1 MRVLPV
7 LLAAAVF
14 AAPAFAEKPTPD
26 AKVTVEDDT
35 YRFGD
40 LYRSERGTSV
50 EACAQMCTQDSSCA
64 SWSLIPATFRLGP
77 RCELKRTPGTASHR
91 PGAVSGMSEF
101 WQMDPSRHAEMRYQ
115 PAIPASRQ
123 PAAVP
128 LEQLRPSPIPRTF
141 GEPLPV
147 REPEL
152 VGGPEQSAAIVSQPA
167 PQLAARPVKT
177 PPPQTVSVEV
187 ARGPAQGTVPAY
199 VKQPVPEEPHPLYRK
214 PVRTAQPAAAP
225 TMFKDPA
232 NSAPQARPAQATFN
246 AVQKRETQT
255 VSAPP
260 STATPP
266 PAPAAP
272 APAPS
277 PAPQRVPWTER
288 VGNDPNY
295 SVSGGTFVPGD
306 EDATA
311 GFVDGVPEAG
321 S

>member
-1 MRVLPV
+1 MFAMRVLPV

-26 AKVTVEDDT
+26 PVVTVEDNT

-40 LYRSERGTSV
+40 LYRSVRGTSV
-50 EACAQMCTQDSSCA
+50 EACASMCTRDSACA
-64 SWSLIPATFRLGP
+64 SWSLIPATFSLGP
-77 RCELKRTPGTASHR
+77 RCELKATPGKASHR

-115 PAIPASRQ
+115 PSVPASRQ

-128 LEQLRPSPIPRTF
+128 LDQLRPSPTPRTF
-141 GEPLPV
+141 GEPLPAP
-147 REPEL
+147 EPEL
-152 VGGPEQSAAIVSQPA
+152 VGGPQQSAAIVTSPA
-167 PQLAARPVKT
+167 PRAQARPVKS

-187 ARGPAQGTVPAY
+187 ARGPGQGTVPAY

-214 PVRTAQPAAAP
+214 PARIAQPAAP
-225 TMFKDPA
+225 TSFRDPA
-232 NSAPQARPAQATFN
+232 VSAPPAQPARASFN

-260 STATPP
+260 APTFTPP
-266 PAPAAP
+266 P
-272 APAPS
+272 
-277 PAPQRVPWTER
+277 PQPTAKPETRRIPWTER

-295 SVSGGTFVPGD
+295 SVGGTNFVPGD